1 MRKLPSELSLGLLL
15 GMMAMNK
22 SSLWVLALVL
32 HAGLSH
38 AGYHST
44 SPVKSKHGYVMARA
58 QVLDESGQPILVEYD
73 SSGKEVRALSLPIPT
88 NQAILLPAAEYRQQQ
103 AQLDQY
109 RQQHKDDLAK
119 DALLLSSAQYAGMTF
134 LAADNKTTIPAPP
147 LPASVR
153 SVLVRGQGNRLLAS
167 PAQLIL
173 LPFSVDLSQG
183 LTIGDQITTL
193 VMDRQGKLLDQVKG
207 TVAPRSGFVAD
218 SNGKVLAQ
226 DMGQFQGSNATPIGP
241 IRDAIVNTGDA
252 FPGAGVS
259 NEKGRYSFTF
269 VLPPC
274 PVGGFSFTTDVW
286 LKMSYQSFTPR
297 GGAILPYYMRLP
309 GYDSCYASLHNPTSL
324 VSAMAEVSDIA
335 TIATLSNVSY
345 ESNFYVDVMFLSGQ
359 VSLANPDGKPIPVAD
374 STSYRMDPANA
385 DPVTQNYYDFDG
397 DNKPDASVLGNIK
410 TVKGD
415 DGVEREEFV
424 SKLEPGEKA
433 KYQGVYFSSRSDK
446 SGAPDLLRL
455 ADSKQN
461 KNSNGLLASI
471 SKSDLQNTDILVF
484 RESTGELVL
493 SRQGVTNA
501 ELSGLLRDT
510 GINGQNDHF
519 YYRLML
525 RGPADLNWNMG
536 GSGDRSGSWQQWAS
550 SNNMTEPYQKKAA
563 NHLKS
568 GERVKVVAI
577 NRATGYMAS
586 QSVQLKDSSSLG
598 SGLLSLAVP
607 DMVLMP
613 PNLKIWAERD
623 YKVEEGMTQGEQRHY
638 LIGSEGASLT
648 SDNAITVYTEW
659 LDQYG
664 RPLPAGLAADNGEQ
678 YGLTGRLAKVVAP
691 DLLQAVS
698 DGQLASFP
706 IPPGRSTQIVQI
718 ADNLTKPEHYYVHV
732 AGTPKDNNPQF
743 DAGSASAPLNSRPAK
758 LTPFLTPFYDEDLS
772 WVEFNAY
779 RQLQSSYEQADDQ
792 SQLIK
797 PIKPKSSYQW
807 TYRPEYQFSRYQL
820 EMNKLTV
827 DADENGG
834 TRVENLLDVKQ
845 PTLSSLDD
853 LLTLFYSLNGPA
865 NPRLQS
871 LDAGQDLVFALG
883 ESELSANIKSDG
895 TIRFDKASLEHLSAL
910 QPEDFLS
917 LKLYSNQDAGNV
929 LWEYAFEYLFVD
941 AASAEYSLNS
951 EKIHYISA
959 DDPVVPL
966 YALMAGYSERAA
978 SKKTPPFTLK
988 WEVAGFGALD
998 SYIGALSDSGVYNNQ
1013 LTLPPT
1019 AHARAMVKISSLNDS
1034 SVDIKL
1040 APIEVVPGKPAVIS
1054 DERRGQISV
1063 GGADEI
1069 EITFTAKDAHNNY
1082 VPEGTPITF
1091 YTADNILMV
1100 DSDASIGMAG
1110 RASLSLKGGDFS
1122 GESALRVNVGGY
1134 EQSFTVNV
1142 QPINIDL
1149 KVDNVIEPGNSKRVD
1164 ISVTRQDG
1172 SPVQYVAVDVNTT
1185 RGYLQRNR
1193 LVTDKNGHAETY
1205 FTAPDGDFSGDVVAR
1220 VGYESSVRSK
1230 VGGQGKPKAV
1240 AANYTMLVGDKS
1252 TEGSTP
1258 FTRLDGSVVDLDYPV
1273 RAELS
1278 VSGQPGETKTIT
1290 VGDLRDPAIQTVAAY
1305 YMNGLS
1311 DGAELDENGRTSL
1324 QAEYVSAVHDT
1335 AEGQGISYGFVTAN
1349 DTAFGDKPSQLHASA
1364 VPELGKISDFG
1375 FNLDIKPR
1383 SFGGEI
1389 INLGNGNKLTLLA
1402 DGRLQY
1408 NVRTDEQDYSVFSSP
1423 ITLNQW
1429 HWLSARYHE
1438 GRIELTVDG
1447 KRTYLDAS
1455 GDIKYDSS
1463 APELT
1468 VGKGFTG
1475 NLKRLKWFDWQRQP
1489 LVTFANGTT
1498 TASVTLDGVGKGKV
1512 TLISS
1517 GRMNEDDSS
1526 LALQRIALNC
1536 DYERQYI
1543 GVLSSAGFEKIG
1555 GMYANYMPTNLPPLD
1570 MAAIGQPTSLWDQPQ
1585 SQRLLARAIPA
1596 AHAGWFT
1603 DVLWEGVNF
1612 LLPLE
1617 SIGIIVD
1624 QIGYLANG
1632 EMDKFDPVSLALAS
1646 IDVLTVFPIAKP
1658 LKAVTIPARKLIR
1671 VMNKINPKFTRY
1683 FAAFIGEIAKRVK
1696 DGNVDSIKQILPFF
1710 VAAVEM
1716 YNDPEMDGAV
1726 QFILKTV
1733 NGSDDLF
1740 AWVDYLSLPVDGWD
1754 GDKLPQM
1761 EIVYHYKS
1769 SSNNEF
1775 VSEFDAAYAGANKT
1789 KVMKEF
1795 VRLVGPMLK
1804 QIASS
1809 VSEKEIKSTGQA
1821 LRILVQAAKENPELR
1836 KKLFSAATLKLAISF
1851 TTRIGAK
1858 SVKNFV
1864 KGIKNARY
1872 SRPQLVLG
1880 LSYLL
1885 WESACTEMKNNP
1897 DRLKDMKCGDPKVL
1911 FNDHIVQVIAT
1922 KMAII
1927 LGDSADKLWS
1937 EEDPEIDNDNIINLN
1952 ISGHGAA
1959 FHLMQLAYYQ
1969 ALARAGGDKVK
1980 DSEAG
1985 RKVTFPTVG
1994 NRDSDDSI
2002 LERVKSIN
2010 NNKIAEKVGIP
2021 FQRYVDILLVHDQGE
2036 EKLERWVELKSY
2048 KASNRKFG
2056 LWSYPKGSAGKMHKQ
2071 MLVDWV
2077 ATRFGY
2083 AITTGDNAEGR
2094 VQVAKTVCPGLSNGS
2109 VWRFQRFKKSGVE
2122 PTPSLDVG
2130 AFNQTGSAVWLA
2142 AQTPKSGMDVHPRDI
2157 IFEKAP
2163 QAGNKCMG
2171 QRVVSANFKE
2181 FVTELTKIGLDYMID
2196 NKDELMN
2203 ALGEFE

>member
-167 PAQLIL
+167 SAQLIL

-274 PVGGFSFTTDVW
+274 PVGGFEFTTDVW

-359 VSLANPDGKPIPVAD
+359 VSLANPDGKSIPVAD

-415 DGVEREEFV
+415 DDVEREAFV

-510 GINGQNDHF
+510 GINGKNDHF

-659 LDQYG
+659 LDQDG

-929 LWEYAFEYLFVD
+929 LWEYAFEYLSVMTRREGFDDTDDQGVT
-941 AASAEYSLNS
+941 YV
-951 EKIHYISA
+951 SA

-966 YALMAGYSERAA
+966 QAMVIGYADRDPKYKQPLRVSWNTNFGYFTNLSQEYKDLGIYPADLRLPAMAGVRADVSVQLGDSENSRF
-978 SKKTPPFTLK
+978 KLQPF
-988 WEVAGFGALD
+988 
-998 SYIGALSDSGVYNNQ
+998 
-1013 LTLPPT
+1013 
-1019 AHARAMVKISSLNDS
+1019 
-1034 SVDIKL
+1034 
-1040 APIEVVPGKPAVIS
+1040 VVIPGKPAKMTPEVKGQDIYITGHKS
-1054 DERRGQISV
+1054 VELTVDVRDAYGNAVADGTPVEFSLDGEATFERQDLATKAGRATAIIRGHAMPSAENSLIVKVAGFSYTHKFAIKPLHVVYESMPIQFEEQQRVPIAVKVTDDEGELVAGVPVRFNANFGKFADSTATTGQDGIATSMLHTGFSPGKSADIMARV
-1063 GGADEI
+1063 GMVPA
-1069 EITFTAKDAHNNY
+1069 TFAHPKITAKDKQLDMKLA
-1082 VPEGTPITF
+1082 TLI
-1091 YTADNILMV
+1091 
-1100 DSDASIGMAG
+1100 
-1110 RASLSLKGGDFS
+1110 
-1122 GESALRVNVGGY
+1122 
-1134 EQSFTVNV
+1134 
-1142 QPINIDL
+1142 
-1149 KVDNVIEPGNSKRVD
+1149 
-1164 ISVTRQDG
+1164 
-1172 SPVQYVAVDVNTT
+1172 
-1185 RGYLQRNR
+1185 
-1193 LVTDKNGHAETY
+1193 
-1205 FTAPDGDFSGDVVAR
+1205 GDVSQA
-1220 VGYESSVRSK
+1220 GQADYERFDGLKMKLAYEAQTDVELLTPAE
-1230 VGGQGKPKAV
+1230 Q
-1240 AANYTMLVGDKS
+1240 TS
-1252 TEGSTP
+1252 TLTLGT
-1258 FTRLDGSVVDLDYPV
+1258 L
-1273 RAELS
+1273 AEPNLM
-1278 VSGQPGETKTIT
+1278 P
-1290 VGDLRDPAIQTVAAY
+1290 LAAY
-1305 YMNGLS
+1305 YMNELVE
-1311 DGAELDENGRTSL
+1311 DAEGEQEAQDETSL
-1324 QAEYVSAVHDT
+1324 HSGAAH
-1335 AEGQGISYGFVTAN
+1335 FVTLLKDDPTGTGTSYRFTPQGYIDDIGN
-1349 DTAFGDKPSQLHASA
+1349 AFPAYIS
-1364 VPELGKISDFG
+1364 VPNNEALRPEDGLGFRVDVRPEVAGGTILKI
-1375 FNLDIKPR
+1375 
-1383 SFGGEI
+1383 GGAQS
-1389 INLGNGNKLTLLA
+1389 LTLDS
-1402 DGRLQY
+1402 DGRLNWEVY
-1408 NVRTDEQDYSVFSSP
+1408 TDTGPVHVTSQPLAMRQWHTVAGRYYQGTLELEVDGQALPPQRGGQTLSYSVSGSGLE
-1423 ITLNQW
+1423 IGRGLTGALNS
-1429 HWLSARYHE
+1429 LR
-1438 GRIELTVDG
+1438 L
-1447 KRTYLDAS
+1447 
-1455 GDIKYDSS
+1455 YDYRS
-1463 APELT
+1463 APL
-1468 VGKGFTG
+1468 
-1475 NLKRLKWFDWQRQP
+1475 LS
-1489 LVTFANGTT
+1489 FA
-1498 TASVTLDGVGKGKV
+1498 DG
-1512 TLISS
+1512 SQQ
-1517 GRMNEDDSS
+1517 
-1526 LALQRIALNC
+1526 LALQGTGHSQKVAIKSLGQLNQTQAGSQLRMLKVGLQAQHSGAGQAQSHLH
-1536 DYERQYI
+1536 YV
-1543 GVLSSAGFEKIG
+1543 GVLSKDFFALMMGQYYEAHQND
-1555 GMYANYMPTNLPPLD
+1555 GMPPIDITRLDYQGLPLIP
-1570 MAAIGQPTSLWDQPQ
+1570 MAY
-1585 SQRLLARAIPA
+1585 
-1596 AHAGWFT
+1596 AGWGDWVIDGAFEAAKM
-1603 DVLWEGVNF
+1603 VLGAIIPYEDFVGLWNQMNYWIDGDSRF
-1612 LLPLE
+1612 DPLE
-1617 SIGIIVD
+1617 
-1624 QIGYLANG
+1624 LAFNAMG
-1632 EMDKFDPVSLALAS
+1632 VITVVPVL
-1646 IDVLTVFPIAKP
+1646 KP
-1658 LKAVTIPARKLIR
+1658 LKVILIPLKRVLIPLRKSKFIRSMGGIIGDLADDAMDGKFDKLIDMMPMLITAYEMATDEEAR
-1671 VMNKINPKFTRY
+1671 QGLMTM
-1683 FAAFIGEIAKRVK
+1683 
-1696 DGNVDSIKQILPFF
+1696 VDAISSADDFF
-1710 VAAVEM
+1710 V
-1716 YNDPEMDGAV
+1716 
-1726 QFILKTV
+1726 
-1733 NGSDDLF
+1733 
-1740 AWVDYLSLPVDGWD
+1740 WVDFLRLPANGWD
-1754 GDKLPQM
+1754 GDSIPKLDLQAS
-1761 EIVYHYKS
+1761 HRS
-1769 SSNNEF
+1769 SSLSFGGLINE
-1775 VSEFDAAYAGANKT
+1775 AYAGRNYKLREKVKGEKIGTLVTKLKHEVLEGDADAGKKLTETIRTVTKSLKDPKADKKNRFAIFNETFLKGVTGTVRHAGAKNLENILLADKSVIRMPIIVPIGAIAYLESRMNHDVCEEIAGCKEITDADLKKDIRVKYATAFSPFLSGEKDHMNGPNEKGAIFHLVMIAVKQIEYEIFAPSVGKIIAIEENHPIQLYKMVAKEATKAGSSIDRNVDIVVANPDKDKKPIWVEVKSLKAPFNDYYWRPWSFNVKNQSSYGRQWILDRIATTDNSLLEGNLREENHQASEFEWWLQAFKRKTKDGKGVHSYDTADWKRLRKALTPSLNKT
-1789 KVMKEF
+1789 KDDEIMTSLGFKRPIENYPF
-1795 VRLVGPMLK
+1795 VK
-1804 QIASS
+1804 S
-1809 VSEKEIKSTGQA
+1809 VNAGCRIKSFSFLTFMAKSPSIKQA
-1821 LRILVQAAKENPELR
+1821 L
-1836 KKLFSAATLKLAISF
+1836 F
-1851 TTRIGAK
+1851 
-1858 SVKNFV
+1858 
-1864 KGIKNARY
+1864 
-1872 SRPQLVLG
+1872 
-1880 LSYLL
+1880 
-1885 WESACTEMKNNP
+1885 NN
-1897 DRLKDMKCGDPKVL
+1897 
-1911 FNDHIVQVIAT
+1911 IA
-1922 KMAII
+1922 
-1927 LGDSADKLWS
+1927 
-1937 EEDPEIDNDNIINLN
+1937 
-1952 ISGHGAA
+1952 
-1959 FHLMQLAYYQ
+1959 
-1969 ALARAGGDKVK
+1969 
-1980 DSEAG
+1980 
-1985 RKVTFPTVG
+1985 
-1994 NRDSDDSI
+1994 
-2002 LERVKSIN
+2002 
-2010 NNKIAEKVGIP
+2010 
-2021 FQRYVDILLVHDQGE
+2021 
-2036 EKLERWVELKSY
+2036 
-2048 KASNRKFG
+2048 
-2056 LWSYPKGSAGKMHKQ
+2056 
-2071 MLVDWV
+2071 
-2077 ATRFGY
+2077 
-2083 AITTGDNAEGR
+2083 
-2094 VQVAKTVCPGLSNGS
+2094 
-2109 VWRFQRFKKSGVE
+2109 
-2122 PTPSLDVG
+2122 
-2130 AFNQTGSAVWLA
+2130 
-2142 AQTPKSGMDVHPRDI
+2142 
-2157 IFEKAP
+2157 
-2163 QAGNKCMG
+2163 
-2171 QRVVSANFKE
+2171 
-2181 FVTELTKIGLDYMID
+2181 
-2196 NKDELMN
+2196 DEL
-2203 ALGEFE
+2203 FEMFFEDELEMEVDLSC